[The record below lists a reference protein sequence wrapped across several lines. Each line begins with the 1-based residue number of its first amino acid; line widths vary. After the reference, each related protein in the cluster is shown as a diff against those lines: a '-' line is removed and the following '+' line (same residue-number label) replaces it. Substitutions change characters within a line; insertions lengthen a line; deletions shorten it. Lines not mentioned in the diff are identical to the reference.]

1 MANLVALDDLVCVEN
16 VLVIGH
22 TDCGARNFSDGE
34 IRARLMKRAP
44 EYKDEIEEMQFGT
57 ILGE

>member
-1 MANLVALDDLVCVEN
+1 MNSVEN

-22 TDCGARNFSDGE
+22 TDCGARNFNEGA
-34 IRARLMKRAP
+34 IKARLMGRAP
-44 EYKDEIEEMQFGT
+44 EYKDEIEGMQFGK